1 MLGSALK
8 RIYRYL
14 VQAQYEGLRNYEA
27 VLSLIRRI
35 PHADSL
41 LDVGCADGN
50 KTMQY
55 ATELAVGKDKVY
67 GIEQQPHYITL
78 AQNHLNVVP
87 VDLERDP
94 FPFKD
99 QEVDVIICNQIL
111 EHLKNMYAPL
121 QEMARI
127 LKVGGHL
134 LIGIPNLAAI
144 QNRLLL
150 LFGRQP
156 MCNAILGPHVRCF
169 TTKGLADFLKLNQD
183 FELVAVTGATLY
195 PFPYPIVK
203 YGAPYFPGLAS
214 YAFYLLKKVRH
225 SSTQSGWDIPGAD
238 TIF

>member
-1 MLGSALK
+1 MVESIMK

-14 VQAQYEGLRNYEA
+14 VQSQYEGVRNYEA
-27 VLSLIRRI
+27 VLSLLRRI
-35 PHADSL
+35 PRADSL

-50 KTMQY
+50 KTMHY
-55 ATELAVGKDKVY
+55 AKELAVGKDRVY
-67 GIEQQPHYITL
+67 GIEQQPHYIKL
-78 AQNHLNVVP
+78 AQHHLNVVQ
-87 VDLERDP
+87 VDLERDR

-99 QEVDVIICNQIL
+99 EELDVIICNQVL
-111 EHLKNMYAPL
+111 EHLKNMFLPL

-127 LKVGGHL
+127 LKTGGHL

-150 LFGRQP
+150 LFGHQP

-169 TTKGLADFLKLNQD
+169 TTKGLADFLKLNRD

-214 YAFYLLKKVRH
+214 YAFYLLKKNKH
-225 SSTQSGWDIPGAD
+225 SPTQRGWEVPEAN